1 MAFFKFFV
9 VIAVAVLLPLSAFA
23 AGGHDGLVCTGCH
36 SIHVAK
42 DSIIFAVSA
51 NKSDVNPKTKQQ
63 YTEITALCLGCHQ
76 APDKGGMGIKPIAG
90 HMSHPYG
97 TKSINSKVA
106 RVPDELV
113 RDGKFDCIGCHD
125 PHPSNTYYRYLRTD
139 TANGSKMDSFCAV
152 CHPMKADPKVAGQR
166 PSFFDSMNEKLF
178 GSMTG
183 TSSEA
188 PIATKSEKTKK
199 K

>member
-1 MAFFKFFV
+1 MVFLRFFV
-9 VIAVAVLLPLSAFA
+9 VAVAVLLPLSAFA

-51 NKSDVNPKTKQQ
+51 NKSDINPKTKQS

-97 TKSINSKVA
+97 MKSVNSKIA

-178 GSMTG
+178 GSGTG
-183 TSSEA
+183 MPSEA
-188 PIATKSEKTKK
+188 PVAPKSEKTKK